1 MKIHIDEQTTEVEAG
16 RISVIFSIIEDK
28 PMADEKQEVAPTAP
42 VADTNA
48 PVETPTD
55 GSTPVEADAG
65 VQAPATEPTVEAGE
79 VNG

>member
-28 PMADEKQEVAPTAP
+28 PMENPETIPVVPTDPTAP
-42 VADTNA
+42 VA
-48 PVETPTD
+48 TPTD
-55 GSTPVEADAG
+55 GSAPAATDAG
-65 VQAPATEPTVEAGE
+65 VQAPATEPAVETGE

>member
-28 PMADEKQEVAPTAP
+28 PMVDETIPAAVVAEDAVT
-42 VADTNA
+42 

-55 GSTPVEADAG
+55 GSEAIEVEQG
-65 VQAPATEPTVEAGE
+65 IQAPAEESSVETGE